1 MVEAD
6 HVCQVEGSDGE
17 CWLRSADPDAEI
29 PPSVAWSMFRGC
41 LSCETLH
48 DFVNR
53 ADGRRNADRVIGKA
67 LSAMLTELRHY
78 DLQLQQTST
87 SLRRRVSELTLLNL
101 VSDAL
106 SRTSDIDKAVQLF
119 LIGVTAGGAGGLN
132 RAVLFL
138 LEENDLAGHTGVGH
152 LSREEGQRTWLGMAE
167 SGAELQDLIDRVF
180 AGSFQVD
187 PVLNSSL
194 RQTRMS
200 RAMDSPLNTALNSRS
215 AVHVGAGAQL
225 PGHPLLDSMYQN
237 VAYVIV
243 PLCLEQDEVGVLVAD
258 NFLTGLPIL
267 EETVNMLQTLANQAA
282 AEIMGNRLHKDLERQ
297 LQETEHL
304 YELLRENQNYLLK
317 HERLVDMG
325 KLATTVAHEIKT
337 PLVAIGGFARRA
349 QRAMAE
355 NKPPLERDIGIIIR
369 EVSRLER
376 ITTQILDYS
385 KEVKLRTEKVDLRD
399 TLDEA
404 LEIVESRLA
413 QVGILVEKH
422 YAETA
427 CHVKADPRRMKQVIL
442 NLLENAI
449 EAVSQNETPQS
460 DKGHVYLRI
469 AEEHD
474 QAVLEVE
481 DTGPGVPEDHMDRI
495 FTPFFTTKVSGSGL
509 GLPVTKRIVTDHGGR
524 ITLSR
529 TPEGRTQFRIEMPRW
544 TAEATREEN
553 SHVTNTGG

>member
-1 MVEAD
+1 MAEAD
-6 HVCQVEGSDGE
+6 HVCQVEGTDGE

-67 LSAMLTELRHY
+67 LASMLTELRNY
-78 DLQLQQTST
+78 DVQLQQTST
-87 SLRRRVSELTLLNL
+87 SLRRRVAELTLLNL
-101 VSDAL
+101 ISDAL
-106 SRTSDIDKAVQLF
+106 SRTSDIDKAVQMF

-132 RAVLFL
+132 RALLLL
-138 LEENDLAGHTGVGH
+138 LEENDLVGHTGLGH
-152 LSREEGQRTWLGMAE
+152 LSREEGQRTWLAMAE
-167 SGAELQDLIDRVF
+167 SGAELQELIARVF
-180 AGSFQVD
+180 EGKFQVD
-187 PVLNSSL
+187 PVLNASL
-194 RQTRMS
+194 RQVRMS
-200 RAMDSPLNTALNSRS
+200 RSVDSPLNMALNQRS
-215 AVHVGAGAQL
+215 AMHIQAGTQL
-225 PGHPLLDSMYQN
+225 PGHPLLDSMYQD
-237 VAYVIV
+237 VAYVII
-243 PLCLEQDEVGVLVAD
+243 PLCVEQDEVGVLVAD

-267 EETVNMLQTLANQAA
+267 EETVNLLQTLGNQAA
-282 AEIMGNRLHKDLERQ
+282 AEIIGNRLHNDLERQ

-349 QRAMAE
+349 QRAMAD
-355 NKPPLERDIGIIIR
+355 NKPPLERDLGIIIR

-385 KEVKLRTEKVDLRD
+385 KEVKLCTEKIDLRC

-413 QVGILVEKH
+413 QVRITVEKD
-422 YAETA
+422 YAETPF
-427 CHVKADPRRMKQVIL
+427 HVTADPRRMKQVIL

-449 EAVSQNETPQS
+449 EAVSQTEDRGS
-460 DKGHVYLRI
+460 DEGHVYLRM
-469 AEEHD
+469 AEESD
-474 QAVLEVE
+474 LVVIEVE
-481 DTGPGVPEDHMDRI
+481 DTGPGIAEDHMDRV

-529 TPEGRTQFRIEMPRW
+529 TQEGRTRFRIEMPRW
-544 TAEATREEN
+544 TEVPTREEI
-553 SHVTNTGG
+553 SHVKNTGG